1 MPERYATRRVYA
13 AAMALAALPF
23 ALVIGFMFLFIAP
36 EEGYHWPGGV
46 VFSTMVFITFIPA
59 GLFGL
64 LLWPTGSRSRKRM
77 KWTGLAVTVAA
88 VFSGSFLLGVLL
100 VVTDGGSPTIATAL
114 LFPPLAG
121 ITGPFFV
128 NFLTL
133 GLHWPAGIVTSLLFR
148 A

>member
-13 AAMALAALPF
+13 AAMALAELPF

-46 VFSTMVFITFIPA
+46 VFSIMVFITLI
-59 GLFGL
+59 
-64 LLWPTGSRSRKRM
+64 
-77 KWTGLAVTVAA
+77 
-88 VFSGSFLLGVLL
+88 
-100 VVTDGGSPTIATAL
+100 
-114 LFPPLAG
+114 
-121 ITGPFFV
+121 V